1 MGRKPI
7 DARCSFCGK
16 SRDKVQRLVAG
27 PGVFICDACVALCN
41 EIIQEQP
48 PGTAVGDPKPEW
60 VAKTIR
66 PAWFRRLFRTSPV
79 VV

>member
-16 SRDKVQRLVAG
+16 SRDQVQRLVAG

-41 EIIQEQP
+41 EIIQQP
-48 PGTAVGDPKPEW
+48 PPAPPVGDQKPAW
-60 VAKTIR
+60 VAKTDR
-66 PAWFRRLFRTSPV
+66 PRWFRRLFRTSPV